1 MRKSFNKNGGI
12 TLIALVITI
21 IVLLILAGV
30 TIVSITGNNGL
41 LERAQRARDETDK
54 YNVIE
59 QAKIE
64 ILGLTLDNL
73 EDSITKAQLKEVL
86 DKYFDEVPLVED
98 LPSGDELLNLKL
110 TTKEAYGKDT
120 IAINE
125 IYTGVIK

>member
-59 QAKIE
+59 QAKID
-64 ILGLTLDNL
+64 IFGLALENLD
-73 EDSITKAQLKEVL
+73 DSITKAQLKGVL
-86 DKYFDEVPLVED
+86 DKYFKGVPSLED
-98 LPSGDELLNLKL
+98 LSSDEILNTEL
-110 TTKEAYGKDT
+110 TTKDAYGNDKVK
-120 IAINE
+120 INE

>member
-64 ILGLTLDNL
+64 IFGLTLDNL
-73 EDSITKAQLKEVL
+73 DDSITKAQLKEVL
-86 DKYFDEVPLVED
+86 DKYFDEVPSVEE